1 MKVRAAAAL
10 LALALAA
17 PCAAIFVNAGQP
29 VPLERLY
36 RNVGAL
42 IAKNPKDPDA
52 HYTLGRLHSLAF
64 AREAQKDAR
73 VTRGDDAGKL
83 PGFPPFEGV
92 QIRPMEPGKASDE
105 ALKHL
110 NVSIQEYTRATE
122 LDPKR
127 SLFWMGLGWM
137 LEQGAPY
144 ADRTPAPWLN
154 PAKKTPI
161 ADWQQRSLDAYRKA
175 YALDRDKDLKSG
187 HQGPYADSAISLEAG
202 EGILRLL
209 KDRGDEPSRTESAE
223 VKVTVDRL
231 SKLPRAITPIVF
243 PIDGNGDLGSLLA
256 ERTASFDLSGVG
268 RAQRWPWVT
277 SRAGILVWDPEK
289 TGRITSGVQLF
300 GSVTWSMYWSDGYAP
315 LAALDDNRDGRLSGK
330 ELRGLAVWRDAN
342 GNGVS
347 EPGEVQPVSTYEIV
361 SIACNASG
369 NGAAGPYNATGIE
382 LRDGRRLP
390 SYDWIPVSKLESR

>member
-1 MKVRAAAAL
+1 MKIRAGVAFM
-10 LALALAA
+10 ALALAV

-42 IAKNPKDPDA
+42 IQKNPKDPDA

-73 VTRGDDAGKL
+73 VTRGNDAEKL

-110 NVSIQEYTRATE
+110 GISIQEYTRATE
-122 LDPKR
+122 LDPRR
-127 SLFWMGLGWM
+127 SLFQLGLGWM
-137 LEQGAPY
+137 LEQGVPY

-154 PAKKTPI
+154 PPKKAPA

-175 YALDRDKDLKSG
+175 YAMDRDKDLKSG

-209 KDRGDEPSRTESAE
+209 KDRADEPSRTETAE

-231 SKLPRAITPIVF
+231 AKLPRAITPIVF
-243 PIDGNGDLGSLLA
+243 PLEGKGDLASLLTDRQA
-256 ERTASFDLSGVG
+256 AFDLPGVG
-268 RAQRWPWVT
+268 RAQNWPWVNG
-277 SRAGILVWDPEK
+277 RAGILVWDPER

-300 GSVTWSMYWSDGYAP
+300 GSVTWSMFWSDGYAP
-315 LAALDDNRDGRLSGK
+315 LAALDDNRDGRLTGR

-347 EPGEVQPVSTYEIV
+347 EPGEVQPVSAYEIV
-361 SIACNASG
+361 SIACRASG
-369 NGAAGPYNATGIE
+369 SGAAGPYNEAGIQF
-382 LRDGRRLP
+382 RDGHRLP
-390 SYDWIPVSKLESR
+390 SYDWIPVSVPESR